1 MRVWLLRD
9 LPQSVC
15 IETGN
20 VRDGEIKSHEEEKTK
35 CSEQFGSIKES
46 TFEDIYNTTKSK
58 KLYEVTLHNIFNS
71 LLMSKC
77 QKQIRKTTRSR
88 AVDQNSVPPIKHL
101 KCCTLEKQSDLCT
114 LKFCLA
120 CLE

>member
-1 MRVWLLRD
+1 MRAWLLRD

-35 CSEQFGSIKES
+35 QFGSIKES

-77 QKQIRKTTRSR
+77 WKQIRKTIRSR
-88 AVDQNSVPPIKHL
+88 AVDQNSIPPIKHL